1 MPGECDAGAK
11 HDSNSRMTIRES
23 EQDMTQ
29 PYPQQPGFP
38 PVPQQP
44 QMPQAQMPQ
53 AQMPQAQMP
62 QAPQQQYA
70 PPMYA
75 PPQPQYA
82 QPQQQYAPQM
92 YAPPQGYGQPQQY
105 GQQGYPQ
112 QPQGP
117 AQTPAEAS
125 LDAFFSQPSVGWGP
139 SITPTSKTPDGTAYL
154 MVVAQHITASHIEHA
169 TKFQSTELDYYRNGK
184 PKFTM
189 KVPVFVAR
197 GTQVQT
203 SQGLVTIDDGR
214 AQYYVQGGTKD
225 LLASAMAA
233 VGAPEGPPEL
243 GALILVTKT
252 GSRGNRSG
260 TTSAIVTVQY
270 WRPGP
275 EAANFAQQSGIAYPD
290 LNAPKPENAVPSAP
304 AAPQVPQAP
313 IAQAPA
319 QPQVPLQQVPQAA
332 PPVEQTQQVP
342 AQAPAQPQMPQAP
355 APAPVANG
363 GLSAEQQALLA
374 QLTGQPVG

>member
-1 MPGECDAGAK
+1 
-11 HDSNSRMTIRES
+11 MTISES
-23 EQDMTQ
+23 ENDVTQ
-29 PYPQQPGFP
+29 PYPTQPGFP
-38 PVPQQP
+38 PQQMPQQP
-44 QMPQAQMPQ
+44 QA
-53 AQMPQAQMP
+53 P

-82 QPQQQYAPQM
+82 QPQQQFAPQGYAPPQQYAPQG
-92 YAPPQGYGQPQQY
+92 YPQQYGQVPQGYGQPQA
-105 GQQGYPQ
+105 
-112 QPQGP
+112 P
-117 AQTPAEAS
+117 AQQPAEAS
-125 LDAFFSQPSVGWGP
+125 LDAFFNQPSVGWGP

-154 MVVAQHITASHIEHA
+154 MVVAQHITKSHIEHA
-169 TKFQSTELDYYRNGK
+169 TKFQSQELDFYRNGQ

-197 GTQVQT
+197 GTQVAT

-233 VGAPEGPPEL
+233 VGAPDGPPEL
-243 GALILVTKT
+243 GALMLVTKT

-260 TTSAIVTVQY
+260 TTSAVITVQY

-275 EAANFAQQSGIAYPD
+275 EAASFAQQSGIAYPD
-290 LNAPKPENAVPSAP
+290 LNTPKPENAVPSAP
-304 AAPQVPQAP
+304 VAPSAPVPPQAP
-313 IAQAPA
+313 QGIDFSAPQFQQQPNPTQIQAPVQQQAPA
-319 QPQVPLQQVPQAA
+319 QPQAPQL
-332 PPVEQTQQVP
+332 P
-342 AQAPAQPQMPQAP
+342 QPP
-355 APAPVANG
+355 APAANG

-374 QLTGQPVG
+374 QLTGQAAAPAPAG